1 MKIILNIKMP
11 KKQTNKKKKT
21 KKRKDKKEKEK
32 IRKKKFTLIRKD
44 RQQ

>member
-11 KKQTNKKKKT
+11 KKQKKKT

-32 IRKKKFTLIRKD
+32 IRTKKFTLIRKD